1 LETILRRERLIIGSC
16 LTAVVVLAWLYLFHT
31 KTSMPGMD
39 MTGTSMDMPG
49 MDMSSMAMP
58 QLQEWTG
65 LTVLLLFVMWAVMM
79 IAMMVPSATPMV
91 FAFLQVNQGRKAANR
106 PFVPV
111 TIFLLGYLG
120 VWTAFSGVA
129 TLAQW
134 GLHKAA
140 LLSPMMAATSPV
152 LNGVLLIAAGIF
164 QWTPLKL
171 ACLKGCRSPLSFLM
185 SEWRE
190 GAAGAFVMGLK
201 HGAYCVGC
209 CWVLMALLFVA
220 GVMNLLWVAVIALFV
235 MAEKMLP
242 KGELIARI
250 SGVALILA
258 GVAMAAHL
266 F

>member
-1 LETILRRERLIIGSC
+1 
-16 LTAVVVLAWLYLFHT
+16 
-31 KTSMPGMD
+31 
-39 MTGTSMDMPG
+39 
-49 MDMSSMAMP
+49 
-58 QLQEWTG
+58 
-65 LTVLLLFVMWAVMM
+65 
-79 IAMMVPSATPMV
+79 
-91 FAFLQVNQGRKAANR
+91 
-106 PFVPV
+106 
-111 TIFLLGYLG
+111 
-120 VWTAFSGVA
+120 
-129 TLAQW
+129 
-134 GLHKAA
+134 
-140 LLSPMMAATSPV
+140 MAATSPV